1 VLSLALA
8 RGWYAILGA
17 GGVLA
22 TAGSIAGTL
31 SGSMFEWYLAVA
43 GIGIGLLAIGAAA
56 WVEARSRVRAFVASL
71 GIIALSAVFLWPLT
85 WRLGS
90 PRDTVLYA
98 ALPAAVGLLAAAR
111 MAWARAHTPFDA
123 VVSTNPPAPVDP
135 R

>member
-1 VLSLALA
+1 MLSLALA

-22 TAGSIAGTL
+22 TAGSIAGAL

-56 WVEARSRVRAFVASL
+56 WVEARNGLRAIVAWL
-71 GIIALSAVFLWPLT
+71 GIVALGAVFLLPLT

-90 PRDTVLYA
+90 LRDTLLYA
-98 ALPAAVGLLAAAR
+98 VLPAAVGLLAAAR

-123 VVSTNPPAPVDP
+123 VASTPPPP
-135 R
+135 